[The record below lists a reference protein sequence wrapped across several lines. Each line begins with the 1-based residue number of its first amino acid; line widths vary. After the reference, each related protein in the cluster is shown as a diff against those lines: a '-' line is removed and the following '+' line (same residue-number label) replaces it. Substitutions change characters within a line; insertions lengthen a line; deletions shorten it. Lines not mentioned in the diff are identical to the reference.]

1 LFEKAVGE
9 GDVPV
14 FNKVLVPVDGS
25 EASMKAVTTARKLME
40 EGSAKEVSLVHIVQA
55 SNVAP
60 VNAPEIYDDPTIT
73 AKQVLE
79 NARAAM
85 GTHPPAALIL
95 EAGMPADVICRLA
108 RKDNYDLII
117 IGNRGLNR
125 LKRVLLGSISS
136 KVVAAA
142 HCPVLVVK

>member
-1 LFEKAVGE
+1 M
-9 GDVPV
+9 

-25 EASMKAVTTARKLME
+25 EASMKAVETARKLLE
-40 EGSAKEVSLVHIVQA
+40 EGSAREESMQYVVQA
-55 SNVAP
+55 SDVVA
-60 VNAPEIYDDPTIT
+60 VNALELYDAPTIV

-79 NARAAM
+79 KARKVM
-85 GTHPPAALIL
+85 GTQPPAAVLL
-95 EAGMPADVICRLA
+95 AAGLPADIICRIA

-125 LKRVLLGSISS
+125 IKRVLLGSISS

>member
-1 LFEKAVGE
+1 M
-9 GDVPV
+9 

-25 EASMKAVTTARKLME
+25 EASMKAVETARKLVE
-40 EGSAKEVSLVHIVQA
+40 KGSAREVSLLHVVQA
-55 SNVAP
+55 GDVVA
-60 VNAPEIYDDPTIT
+60 VNALELYDDPTIV

-79 NARAAM
+79 KARKVM
-85 GTHPPAALIL
+85 GTQTPAAVLL
-95 EAGMPADVICRLA
+95 EAGLPADIICRIA

-125 LKRVLLGSISS
+125 IKRVLLGSISS
-136 KVVAAA
+136 KVVAAS

>member
-1 LFEKAVGE
+1 M
-9 GDVPV
+9 

-25 EASMKAVTTARKLME
+25 EASMKAVATARKLIE

-60 VNAPEIYDDPTIT
+60 VNAPEIYDDPTVI

-85 GTHPPAALIL
+85 GPHLPTELLL
-95 EAGMPADVICRLA
+95 EAGLPADIICRIA
-108 RKDNYDLII
+108 RKGNYDLII

-125 LKRVLLGSISS
+125 IKRVLLGSISS

>member
-1 LFEKAVGE
+1 M
-9 GDVPV
+9 
-14 FNKVLVPVDGS
+14 FNKILVPVDGS
-25 EASMKAVTTARKLME
+25 EASMKAVTTARKLVE
-40 EGSAKEVSLVHIVQA
+40 EGSAREVGLVHVVQA
-55 SNVAP
+55 SDVMP
-60 VNAPEIYDDPTIT
+60 VDTPQIHHDLTIT
-73 AKQVLE
+73 AKQALE

-85 GTHPPAALIL
+85 EPYQPAALHL
-95 EAGMPADVICRLA
+95 EAGLPADIICRIA
-108 RKDNYDLII
+108 RKENYDLII

>member
-1 LFEKAVGE
+1 M
-9 GDVPV
+9 

-25 EASMKAVTTARKLME
+25 EASMKAVAAARTLME
-40 EGSAKEVSLVHIVQA
+40 EGSAKEVSLVYVVQA
-55 SNVAP
+55 VDVAP
-60 VNAPEIYDDPTIT
+60 INAPEIYDDPTIT

-79 NARAAM
+79 NARVAM
-85 GTHPPAALIL
+85 GNYPPAALFL
-95 EAGMPADVICRLA
+95 EAGLPADIICRIA

-117 IGNRGLNR
+117 IGNRGLNP

-136 KVVAAA
+136 KVVGAA

>member
-1 LFEKAVGE
+1 M
-9 GDVPV
+9 

-25 EASMKAVTTARKLME
+25 IASMKAVETARKLVE
-40 EGSAKEVSLVHIVQA
+40 EGSAREVSLLYVVQA
-55 SNVAP
+55 SDVVA
-60 VNAPEIYDDPTIT
+60 VNAPEIYDDPTII

-79 NARAAM
+79 KARKVM
-85 GTHPPAALIL
+85 GNQIPAVLLL
-95 EAGMPADVICRLA
+95 EAGMPADVICRIA

-125 LKRVLLGSISS
+125 IKRVLLGSISS

>member
-1 LFEKAVGE
+1 M
-9 GDVPV
+9 

-25 EASMKAVTTARKLME
+25 EASMKAVETARKLLE
-40 EGSAKEVSLVHIVQA
+40 EGSAREVSLLYVVQA
-55 SNVAP
+55 SDVVA
-60 VNAPEIYDDPTIT
+60 VNALELYDDPTIV

-79 NARAAM
+79 KARKVM
-85 GTHPPAALIL
+85 GTQNQEAVLL
-95 EAGMPADVICRLA
+95 EAGLPADIICRIA

-125 LKRVLLGSISS
+125 IKRVLLGSINS

>member
-1 LFEKAVGE
+1 M
-9 GDVPV
+9 

-25 EASMKAVTTARKLME
+25 EASMKAVETARKLVE
-40 EGSAKEVSLVHIVQA
+40 KGSAREVSLLHVVQA
-55 SNVAP
+55 GDVVA
-60 VNAPEIYDDPTIT
+60 VNALELYDDPTIV

-79 NARAAM
+79 KARKVM
-85 GTHPPAALIL
+85 GTQTPAAVLL
-95 EAGMPADVICRLA
+95 EAGLPADIICRIA

-125 LKRVLLGSISS
+125 IKRVLLGSISS

-142 HCPVLVVK
+142 TARYWW